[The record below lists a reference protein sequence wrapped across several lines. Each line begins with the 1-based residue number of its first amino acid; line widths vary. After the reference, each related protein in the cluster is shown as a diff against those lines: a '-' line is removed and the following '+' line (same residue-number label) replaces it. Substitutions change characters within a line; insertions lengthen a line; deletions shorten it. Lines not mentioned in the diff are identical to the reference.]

1 MKKWLVRSVFAAGL
15 LAQGQVAFGQSA
27 AVVDL
32 KDFRPRE
39 VKSAVFT
46 VASSQDLR
54 IEAIGA
60 ESDNNRG
67 TFSWVTTMWNGKADD
82 RRDPWM
88 GNAWI
93 LDLKSRR
100 VVWELSTAT
109 TERGRRSTRAFAG
122 NVRLPAGTY
131 EAFYSAFPN
140 MYWTDEKGDTNSAQ
154 RFMNW
159 LADEGFDEFRLVIRG
174 GAQVL
179 AGADAERARR
189 EFATGAI
196 VALRGDGPEKFQQAG
211 FILSRPTVLD
221 IYAEGEAREN
231 GEFDSGWIVNADT
244 HEKIW
249 KLTWRES
256 APAGGAEKNR
266 MARISKTLPAG
277 RYAAF
282 YATDDSHDVSAWNS
296 APPHDPQAWGLL
308 IRAVDAEAGGAA
320 AASVKSFAY
329 EHVPVNA
336 TIVALTK
343 VGDSESRSRG
353 FTLNRAMDVRIYAL
367 GEGRPDRLV
376 DYGWITSVAT
386 HQKVWE
392 MRYAD
397 TESAG
402 GDLKNRLVDR
412 TIRLEKGDYVVHYVS
427 DDSHS
432 YDDWNASAPSDGQHW
447 GITLLAAQGP
457 LDRSAV
463 SEYTEKA
470 DPSVLAQIVRVR
482 DDENPRKSFKLD
494 RETQVRIYA
503 LGEGSGR
510 TLSDYGWIEDART
523 GKTVWEMTYRVT
535 EPAGGASKNRRFD
548 GMITLPAGEYLLR
561 YETDNSHSFGSWNA
575 NPPDDPDMWGITVY
589 RVK

>member
-1 MKKWLVRSVFAAGL
+1 MNKWLVRTVFAAGL
-15 LAQGQVAFGQSA
+15 LAQGEVAFGQSA

-32 KDFRPRE
+32 KDFHPRE

-54 IEAIGA
+54 IEAVGA
-60 ESDNNRG
+60 ESDSNRG
-67 TFSWVTTMWNGKADD
+67 TFSWVTTLWNGKNDD

-93 LDLKSRR
+93 LNLKSRR
-100 VVWELSTAT
+100 VVWELSAAS

-140 MYWTDEKGDTNSAQ
+140 MFWTDEKGDTNTAQ

-159 LADEGFDEFRLVIRG
+159 LADEGFDEFRLTVRG
-174 GAQVL
+174 GAQTL
-179 AGADAERARR
+179 AGADAERARHQF
-189 EFATGAI
+189 ENGAI
-196 VALRGDGPEKFQQAG
+196 ITLRGDGAQKFLQAG
-211 FILSRPTVLD
+211 FILSRATLLE

-231 GEFDSGWIVNADT
+231 VEFDSGWIVNADT

-249 KLTWRES
+249 KLTWRDS
-256 APAGGAEKNR
+256 AAAGGAEKNR
-266 MARISKTLPAG
+266 MARVSKTLPAG

-282 YATDDSHDVSAWNS
+282 YATDDSHDASAWNS
-296 APPHDPQAWGLL
+296 APPHDPTAWGLL
-308 IRAVDAEAGGAA
+308 IRAVEAEAGAGA

-329 EHVPVNA
+329 EHVPANA

-343 VGDSESRSRG
+343 VGDGEARSRG
-353 FTLNRAMDVRIYAL
+353 FTLSRAMDVRIYAL

-386 HQKVWE
+386 RQKVWE
-392 MRYAD
+392 MKYAD

-402 GDLKNRLVDR
+402 GDPKNRAVDR

-432 YDDWNASAPSDGQHW
+432 YQDWNASAPSDGQHW

-463 SEYTEKA
+463 GEYAEKA
-470 DPSVLAQIVRVR
+470 DPSILAQIVRVR
-482 DDENPRKSFKLD
+482 DDDNPRKSFTLD
-494 RETQVRIYA
+494 REAQVRIYA
-503 LGEGSGR
+503 LGEGPGR
-510 TLSDYGWIEDART
+510 SLADYGWIEDART

-535 EPAGGASKNRRFD
+535 EPAGGAAKNRRFD
-548 GMITLPAGEYLLR
+548 GRITLPAGEYVLR
-561 YETDNSHSFGSWNA
+561 YQTDNSHSFGSWNA

-589 RVK
+589 REK

>member
-1 MKKWLVRSVFAAGL
+1 MNKWLVRAIFAAGL
-15 LAQGQVAFGQSA
+15 LAQGHVVFGQSA
-27 AVVDL
+27 AAVDL
-32 KDFRPRE
+32 KDFHPRE

-46 VASSQDLR
+46 LASSQDVQV
-54 IEAIGA
+54 EAVGA
-60 ESDNNRG
+60 ESDANSG
-67 TFSWVTTMWNGKADD
+67 TFSWVTTMWNGKNDD

-100 VVWELSTAT
+100 VVWELSAAS

-159 LADEGFDEFRLVIRG
+159 LADEGFDQFRLTIRG
-174 GAQVL
+174 GAQAL
-179 AGADAERARR
+179 NGADAERARHAF
-189 EFATGAI
+189 ENGA
-196 VALRGDGPEKFQQAG
+196 VVTLRGDGGQKFLQAG
-211 FILSRPTVLD
+211 FILSRPTLLD

-231 GEFDSGWIVNADT
+231 GEFDAGWIVNADT

-249 KLTWRES
+249 KLTWRDS

-266 MARISKTLPAG
+266 MAHVSKTLPAG

-282 YATDDSHDVSAWNS
+282 YATDDSHDSSQWNA

-308 IRAVDAEAGGAA
+308 IRLMEAEAGAGTSA

-343 VGDSESRSRG
+343 VGDGESRSRG
-353 FTLNRAMDVRIYAL
+353 FTLNRAMDVRIYAI

-386 HQKVWE
+386 HQKIGRCVTRTPNPPAAISRTASSTGPSDSKRETTSSTTSPTTRTRTTAGTRPPPPTASTGASRCW
-392 MRYAD
+392 RRRGRS
-397 TESAG
+397 TGRRSASTP
-402 GDLKNRLVDR
+402 RRR
-412 TIRLEKGDYVVHYVS
+412 TPRCS
-427 DDSHS
+427 RRSC
-432 YDDWNASAPSDGQHW
+432 ASATTRTRERASSWIAKPRFASTPS
-447 GITLLAAQGP
+447 
-457 LDRSAV
+457 
-463 SEYTEKA
+463 EKA
-470 DPSVLAQIVRVR
+470 RGGRSPTTAGSRTPGPAR
-482 DDENPRKSFKLD
+482 P
-494 RETQVRIYA
+494 
-503 LGEGSGR
+503 SGR
-510 TLSDYGWIEDART
+510 
-523 GKTVWEMTYRVT
+523 
-535 EPAGGASKNRRFD
+535 
-548 GMITLPAGEYLLR
+548 
-561 YETDNSHSFGSWNA
+561 
-575 NPPDDPDMWGITVY
+575 
-589 RVK
+589 